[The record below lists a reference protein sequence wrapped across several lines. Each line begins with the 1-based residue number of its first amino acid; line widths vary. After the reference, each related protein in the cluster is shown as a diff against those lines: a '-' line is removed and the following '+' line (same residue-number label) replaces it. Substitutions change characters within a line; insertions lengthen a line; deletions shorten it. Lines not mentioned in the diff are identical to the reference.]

1 MHLLFHTYLLYDII
15 IAKDLGGE
23 FMDKEILDI
32 LKVMQNDMKLMQGDM
47 KSMKGDIKSMQGD
60 MKSMQGDI
68 KSMQSDMISVKITQ
82 EEHTQILRALE
93 HKTDV
98 ISAQQES
105 LNHEFAEIKG
115 EVKSIRKD
123 MSSVEIIT
131 ANNWSDIAKLKAI
144 K

>member
-1 MHLLFHTYLLYDII
+1 M

-32 LKVMQNDMKLMQGDM
+32 LKEMQSDM
-47 KSMKGDIKSMQGD
+47 KSMQSDMKSMQGD

-68 KSMQSDMISVKITQ
+68 KLTQSDIKLTQSDIKSIKITQ

-98 ISAQQES
+98 ISAEQEN
-105 LNHEFAEIKG
+105 LKHEVLEIKG
-115 EVKSIRKD
+115 EVKSMRKD
-123 MSSVEIIT
+123 LSSVEIIT

-144 K
+144 G

>member
-1 MHLLFHTYLLYDII
+1 MV
-15 IAKDLGGE
+15 AKDLGGE

-32 LKVMQNDMKLMQGDM
+32 LKEMQSDMKSMQSDM
-47 KSMKGDIKSMQGD
+47 KSMKSD

-68 KSMQSDMISVKITQ
+68 KSMQGDIKLTQSDIKLTQSDIKSIKTTQ

-98 ISAQQES
+98 ISAEQEN
-105 LNHEFAEIKG
+105 LKHEVFEIKG

-131 ANNWSDIAKLKAI
+131 ANNWADIAKLKAI
-144 K
+144 G

>member
-1 MHLLFHTYLLYDII
+1 
-15 IAKDLGGE
+15 
-23 FMDKEILDI
+23 MDKEILDI
-32 LKVMQNDMKLMQGDM
+32 LKAMQGDM
-47 KSMKGDIKSMQGD
+47 NSMQGD

-68 KSMQSDMISVKITQ
+68 KSIKTTQ
-82 EEHTQILRALE
+82 QEHTQILSALE

-98 ISAQQES
+98 ISAQQEN
-105 LNHEFAEIKG
+105 LKHEVAEIKG

-131 ANNWSDIAKLKAI
+131 ANNWADIAKLKAI

>member
-1 MHLLFHTYLLYDII
+1 MGYDII
-15 IAKDLGGE
+15 IEKGLGGE

-32 LKVMQNDMKLMQGDM
+32 LKVMQSDM
-47 KSMKGDIKSMQGD
+47 KSMQGD
-60 MKSMQGDI
+60 MKSMQGDMKSI
-68 KSMQSDMISVKITQ
+68 KTTQ

-98 ISAQQES
+98 ISAEQEN
-105 LNHEFAEIKG
+105 LKHEVAETKG
-115 EVKSIRKD
+115 EVKSMRKD

>member
-1 MHLLFHTYLLYDII
+1 
-15 IAKDLGGE
+15 
-23 FMDKEILDI
+23 MDKEILDI
-32 LKVMQNDMKLMQGDM
+32 LKEMQNDMK
-47 KSMKGDIKSMQGD
+47 SIKT
-60 MKSMQGDI
+60 
-68 KSMQSDMISVKITQ
+68 TQ

-98 ISAQQES
+98 ISAEQEN
-105 LNHEFAEIKG
+105 LKHEAFEIKG
-115 EVKSIRKD
+115 EVKSMRKD